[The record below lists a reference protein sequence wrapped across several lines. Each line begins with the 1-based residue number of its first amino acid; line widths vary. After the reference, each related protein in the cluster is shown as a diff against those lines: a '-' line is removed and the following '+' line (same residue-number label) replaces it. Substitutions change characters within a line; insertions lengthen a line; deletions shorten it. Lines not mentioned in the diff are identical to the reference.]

1 MRKIKELVST
11 KVLTKRDLGG
21 SEIIVAAGLVII
33 GVVLLAIFKTNLT
46 TIITNALTGVGTA
59 VTALF
64 G

>member
-46 TIITNALTGVGTA
+46 TIITNALTDVGTA